1 MPGTVIK
8 QYRELRNYS
17 QEYVAKKMGISQ
29 NAYSKIE
36 NNITQVTVNHL
47 KSISATLDV
56 PVMDLLRDDFEIRK
70 PNHLESNAITRSE
83 VVMYLFDLQHTLK
96 NKTEEQ
102 NKLYG
107 AILSLLQTTNYIA
120 EGIH

>member
-1 MPGTVIK
+1 MPGQVIK

-47 KSISATLDV
+47 KAISATLDV
-56 PVMDLLRDDFEIRK
+56 PVMDLLRDDFEIHK
-70 PNHLESNAITRSE
+70 PNHLENSAITRSE
-83 VVMYLFDLQHTLK
+83 VVMYLYDLQHTLK
-96 NKTEEQ
+96 QKTQEE

-107 AILSLLQTTNYIA
+107 AVMALLQTTNYIS
-120 EGIH
+120 EGIK

>member
-1 MPGTVIK
+1 MPGQVIK

-47 KSISATLDV
+47 KSISVTLDV

-70 PNHLESNAITRSE
+70 PNHLENNAITRSE
-83 VVMYLFDLQHTLK
+83 VIMYLFDLQHTLK